1 MNKKLGLGALTAL
14 VLSSMVGAGVF
25 SLPQN
30 MAAVASPAAL
40 LIGWTI
46 TGVGIIFLAL
56 ALLHLSRLRPDL
68 EGGIFTYA
76 REGFGEFVG
85 FCSAWGYWLC
95 AVIANV
101 SYLVIVF
108 ATLSFF
114 TDSPGHVIF
123 GDGNTWQ
130 ALIGASALLWIVH
143 AMILRGVQQAAS
155 INMLATIAKLIPL
168 CAFIVLAAF
177 FFKWETFH
185 LDFTG
190 AALDTPIWQQVKET
204 MLITVWVFIGVEGAV
219 VVSSRA
225 KNKHDIGRATMLGLL
240 SALGIYLLVT
250 LLAVG
255 VMPRSEVA
263 ELRNPSMAGM
273 LDLMIGP
280 MGKIIISLGLIV
292 SVCGAYLS
300 WTILAAEVPYVA
312 ALQGA
317 FPRYLS
323 KMNANGSPA
332 ASLWLTNGAV
342 QIALLLIYMYGGT
355 YNTLLTIASEMVLVP
370 YFLVGAFLLKLA
382 IKKQSVLLKSIGA
395 GACIYGIWLL
405 YASGLTH
412 LMMSVLMYA
421 PGLLIFFYARRN
433 DCECTPLKKMD
444 RVGVSLLLLSVLPAA
459 WLLSQGIS

>member
-255 VMPRSEVA
+255 VMPRAEVA

>member
-255 VMPRSEVA
+255 VMPRAEVA

-444 RVGVSLLLLSVLPAA
+444 RVGISLLLLSVLPAA